1 MIFVNDNVMAERG
14 GGNIKMLD
22 LTFASR
28 WKSTKDFFGRVR
40 VCHCQDGKRVTR
52 PGLGAKGAGRKD
64 ENAETNRPGRGTN
77 RRDLAQRGRNENPE
91 LPRRNGEQETAAKT
105 AVTAEMRGKAGETK
119 PQPKP
124 GMAAKERKNH
134 KGRQNHVGKIIR
146 AKSRRRN
153 HPPCL
158 CRRSSEVPSER
169 GWQAA
174 PVVIRHPDT
183 SPSK

>member
-91 LPRRNGEQETAAKT
+91 LPRRNGERET
-105 AVTAEMRGKAGETK
+105 VTKIWNGRERTQKSQRKARSCG
-119 PQPKP
+119 
-124 GMAAKERKNH
+124 
-134 KGRQNHVGKIIR
+134 QNHPGEIMEEEPSARLV
-146 AKSRRRN
+146 
-153 HPPCL
+153 PP
-158 CRRSSEVPSER
+158 
-169 GWQAA
+169 
-174 PVVIRHPDT
+174 
-183 SPSK
+183 